1 MRSVSVDEFVHSSK
15 YEISA
20 LMLTTAGP
28 CRSHFPHFLNFY
40 LYPPL
45 PLSGSRCVFRNRIL
59 LPKLKMGLSAQ
70 HSTHGSICVAVCERG
85 EGGNEGKKEAEK
97 GIVGGLN
104 MKMMKVK
111 IERSGG
117 GE

>member
-1 MRSVSVDEFVHSSK
+1 MCSVSVDEFVHSSK

-28 CRSHFPHFLNFY
+28 CRSHFPHFLDFY
-40 LYPPL
+40 LYPP
-45 PLSGSRCVFRNRIL
+45 PLSPVPAVCFRNRIL

-70 HSTHGSICVAVCERG
+70 HSTHGSIG
-85 EGGNEGKKEAEK
+85 
-97 GIVGGLN
+97 N